1 MYCESLAESYFF
13 LHSFSKAGKPD
24 APFLRSVV

>member
-24 APFLRSVV
+24 TPLNAR